1 MVPSRASRH
10 GSPDEQGRYGS
21 PGKQIHFWLITDIL
35 CIPRPNDLPRQPLGL
50 FCARFCDRESLGAPF
65 VQDFAIGRVGPNR
78 KCRILRSGEPNTAK
92 DASEV
97 LSIAKSCTLS
107 PERQARARAEGP
119 DAAQA
124 KKHTHERKQ
133 AATRPRSGQQKTD
146 APATAGC
153 VPDGISS
160 RWPTRKAAG
169 ASAIRKNARQY
180 DGNRPNRR

>member
-1 MVPSRASRH
+1 MAAQVSKFVFGLLRISFVYRGPMTCHVNRW
-10 GSPDEQGRYGS
+10 GS
-21 PGKQIHFWLITDIL
+21 
-35 CIPRPNDLPRQPLGL
+35 
-50 FCARFCDRESLGAPF
+50 F